1 MPYEIC
7 LPSPGESITE
17 AEVASWMK
25 EDGEFVEKDEVI
37 CEVETDKASLE
48 ISAERSGT
56 LRIQVQ
62 EGAVVEVGA
71 ILALIEEGDQKPP
84 ASLKEDEA
92 DAEASLVSK
101 DTEATKVSVA
111 EGHGPA
117 VTRLVEENDLD
128 VTKLVSTGK
137 DGRVT
142 KGDVLN
148 HLSGISKDILP
159 IQSSNSEQKVVKSE
173 KPQVKDVLHGSTRQE
188 NPVKMTRLRRKIA
201 DRLKEVQ
208 NTAAILTTFNEV
220 DMSSIMDL
228 RKRYKDD
235 FKVKYGVNLGFMSL
249 FTKAAVIALQKFPV
263 VNSELRGDELIYRNY
278 NDIGIAV
285 GTDRGLVVPVVRD
298 ADKMSLS
305 QIELEIMRLAIK
317 AREGKLGIDDM
328 SGGTFTI
335 SNGGVYGSMLSTPI
349 LNAPQT
355 AIMGM
360 HNIVKRPIAVGDQ
373 VVVRPVMYLAL
384 SYDHRVIDG
393 SEAVQ
398 FLVAIKNCIED
409 PSRMLLELA

>member
-1 MPYEIC
+1 MPHKIH

-17 AEVASWMK
+17 AEVAAWIK
-25 EDGEFVEKDEVI
+25 EDGDFVQKDEVI

-48 ISAERSGT
+48 ISAECSGT
-56 LRIQVQ
+56 LRIYVK
-62 EGAVVEVGA
+62 EGSVVEVGA
-71 ILALIEEGDQKPP
+71 LLAEIEEGQATDDSIAAKVKP
-84 ASLKEDEA
+84 A
-92 DAEASLVSK
+92 AESSK
-101 DTEATKVSVA
+101 QVETTTQVSVA
-111 EGHGPA
+111 SGHGPA
-117 VTRLVEENDLD
+117 VTRLTEEHQLD
-128 VTKLVSTGK
+128 VTTIKASGK

-142 KGDVLN
+142 KGDVLE
-148 HLSGISKDILP
+148 HLSAKTITTTVDAVSESQTTSQLNP
-159 IQSSNSEQKVVKSE
+159 QRSEQVVK
-173 KPQVKDVLHGSTRQE
+173 LTRIR
-188 NPVKMTRLRRKIA
+188 KKIA
-201 DRLKEVQ
+201 ERLKEVQ

-220 DMSSIMDL
+220 DMSALMDL
-228 RKRYKDD
+228 RSRYKED
-235 FKVKYGVNLGFMSL
+235 FKEKYGVGLGFMSL
-249 FTKAAVIALQKFPV
+249 FTKAAVIALKKFPV
-263 VNSELRGDELIYRNY
+263 VNAELRGDELVYKNY
-278 NDIGIAV
+278 NDIGVAV
-285 GTDRGLVVPVVRD
+285 GTDRGLVVPIVRN
-298 ADKMSLS
+298 ADGLSLA
-305 QIELEIMRLAIK
+305 QIELEILRLASK

-349 LNAPQT
+349 LNSPQT

-360 HNIVKRPIAVGDQ
+360 HNIVKRPVVVGDQ

>member
-1 MPYEIC
+1 MPTKIH

-17 AEVASWMK
+17 AEIASWTK
-25 EDGEFVEKDEVI
+25 EDGEFVSKDEVI
-37 CEVETDKASLE
+37 CEIETDKASLE
-48 ISAERSGT
+48 ISAECSGI
-56 LRIQVQ
+56 LKIFVE
-62 EGAVVEVGA
+62 EGSVVEVGA
-71 ILALIEEGDQKPP
+71 LLAEIEESAGGDVVNSTKTT
-84 ASLKEDEA
+84 A
-92 DAEASLVSK
+92 K
-101 DTEATKVSVA
+101 DDVQGLTNEPKTVSVA

-117 VTRLVEENDLD
+117 VKRLTEENQLD
-128 VTKLVSTGK
+128 VTSIPASGK

-142 KGDVLN
+142 KGDVLE
-148 HLSGISKDILP
+148 HISK
-159 IQSSNSEQKVVKSE
+159 QNSKAPVT
-173 KPQVKDVLHGSTRQE
+173 QVKDATKKITGNLPVNGYERSEEVVKITRIR
-188 NPVKMTRLRRKIA
+188 KKIA
-201 DRLKEVQ
+201 ERLKEVQ

-220 DMSSIMDL
+220 DMSAIMEL
-228 RKRYKDD
+228 RSRYKED
-235 FKVKYGVNLGFMSL
+235 FKAKYGVNLGFMSL

-278 NDIGIAV
+278 NDIGVAV
-285 GTDRGLVVPVVRD
+285 GTDRGLVVPVVRN
-298 ADKMSLS
+298 ADKLSLS
-305 QIELEIMRLAIK
+305 QIELEIIRLASK

-360 HNIVKRPIAVGDQ
+360 HNIVRRPVAVGDQ

>member
-48 ISAERSGT
+48 ISAECSGT
-56 LRIQVQ
+56 LRIQVE
-62 EGAVVEVGA
+62 EGTVVEVGA
-71 ILALIEEGDQKPP
+71 ILAVIDEGDQKPQP
-84 ASLKEDEA
+84 SSVESKV
-92 DAEASLVSK
+92 DAESDANDIK
-101 DTEATKVSVA
+101 TTKANVT

-117 VTRLVEENDLD
+117 VTRLVQENNLD
-128 VTKLVSTGK
+128 VSKLESSGK

-148 HLSGISKDILP
+148 HLSQTPKKDSS
-159 IQSSNSEQKVVKSE
+159 IQTSNLENKATKSQA
-173 KPQVKDVLHGSTRQE
+173 PNLTGVSLDSTRLD
-188 NPVKMTRLRRKIA
+188 NPVKITRIRRKIA

-220 DMSSIMDL
+220 DMSNIMDL

-235 FKVKYGVNLGFMSL
+235 FKSKYGVNLGFMSL

-263 VNSELRGDELIYRNY
+263 VNSELRGEELIYRNY

-305 QIELEIMRLAIK
+305 QIELEIMRLAVK

>member
-1 MPYEIC
+1 M
-7 LPSPGESITE
+7 
-17 AEVASWMK
+17 
-25 EDGEFVEKDEVI
+25 
-37 CEVETDKASLE
+37 
-48 ISAERSGT
+48 
-56 LRIQVQ
+56 
-62 EGAVVEVGA
+62 
-71 ILALIEEGDQKPP
+71 
-84 ASLKEDEA
+84 
-92 DAEASLVSK
+92 VSK

-173 KPQVKDVLHGSTRQE
+173 KPQVKDVLQGSTRQE

>member
-1 MPYEIC
+1 MPYEIY

-48 ISAERSGT
+48 ISAECAGT
-56 LRIQVQ
+56 LRIQVE
-62 EGAVVEVGA
+62 EGSVVEVGA
-71 ILALIEEGDQKPP
+71 VLAVIEEGGVKP
-84 ASLKEDEA
+84 LKAEPVDETSSSTTVA
-92 DAEASLVSK
+92 DDAA
-101 DTEATKVSVA
+101 AKVSVA

-117 VTRLVEENDLD
+117 VTRLVEENNLD
-128 VTKLVSTGK
+128 VTQVSSSGK

-148 HLSGISKDILP
+148 HLSGVSMA
-159 IQSSNSEQKVVKSE
+159 SNVNPKKSAELKSTKSE
-173 KPQVKDVLHGSTRQE
+173 TPPVIVPALDASRQE
-188 NPVKMTRLRRKIA
+188 NPVKMTRIRRKIA

-220 DMSSIMDL
+220 DMSNIMEL
-228 RKRYKDD
+228 RKRYKED
-235 FKVKYGVNLGFMSL
+235 FKTKYGVNLGFMSL

-305 QIELEIMRLAIK
+305 QIELEIIRLAGK

-360 HNIVKRPIAVGDQ
+360 HNIVKRPIAVGDD

-398 FLVAIKNCIED
+398 FLVAIKNCIEE